1 MITQQE
7 DTVGK
12 IVSRMSY
19 HNNQNQKTV
28 VEIRMD
34 GNDTLFICYFP
45 LKKIIVTTWNL
56 KILLEFRKKI
66 FGMYISVFDIHMP
79 HPNVLWKG
87 SIPHFYMPTSFS
99 GSNVTLIWTG
109 QIWLL
114 SSMIARIKGLND
126 RIFFKQETWEKR
138 RFVVVDVML
147 HCHDVIIKIGFIH
160 KK

>member
-45 LKKIIVTTWNL
+45 LKNYRHDMEPENPPGISEENL
-56 KILLEFRKKI
+56 R
-66 FGMYISVFDIHMP
+66 YV
-79 HPNVLWKG
+79 
-87 SIPHFYMPTSFS
+87 Y
-99 GSNVTLIWTG
+99 
-109 QIWLL
+109 
-114 SSMIARIKGLND
+114 
-126 RIFFKQETWEKR
+126 
-138 RFVVVDVML
+138 
-147 HCHDVIIKIGFIH
+147 
-160 KK
+160 